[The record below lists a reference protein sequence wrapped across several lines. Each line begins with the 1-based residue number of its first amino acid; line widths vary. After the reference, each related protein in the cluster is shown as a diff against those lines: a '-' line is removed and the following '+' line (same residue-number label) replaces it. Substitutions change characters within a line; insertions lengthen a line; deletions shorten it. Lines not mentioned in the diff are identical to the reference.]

1 MILSP
6 QRGLSKESQK
16 ARGFCP
22 AVSIAGVNA
31 ASNSIS
37 TIFFFILFRELH
49 YSRPSHI
56 YKLEDKDLLLL
67 STSSSS
73 HLSPDRRVLSGGVI
87 TVTIPA
93 HQVESRRLQTDW
105 ADSSLSFGFLPFRPL
120 HPLLL
125 RFLFIFAICFPFSSC
140 VLGLPED
147 SQVVKMRYSHSFCS
161 AVYN

>member
-37 TIFFFILFRELH
+37 TILFFLFRELH

-105 ADSSLSFGFLPFRPL
+105 ADSSLSLDFCHSARSI
-120 HPLLL
+120 H
-125 RFLFIFAICFPFSSC
+125 FSSF
-140 VLGLPED
+140 VF
-147 SQVVKMRYSHSFCS
+147 SSFS
-161 AVYN
+161 LFVFLSLLAYWGYRRIHKSST